1 MDELVS
7 IMQDVLS
14 ELQGI
19 NLKLDGIMGYGSD
32 NSITDICD
40 KLDDVLGYS
49 VDNSISDICSKL
61 EDISSSGIYSL
72 SDVCDK
78 INDLEATITLGSNY

>member
-32 NSITDICD
+32 NSITDICS
-40 KLDDVLGYS
+40 KLD
-49 VDNSISDICSKL
+49 
-61 EDISSSGIYSL
+61 EISSSYNL
-72 SDVCDK
+72 YDVCDK
-78 INDLEATITLGSNY
+78 IGDLESTITLGSNYLN